1 LLYAKGP
8 NYFYKKRSDEKMPAV
23 KICEISK
30 DKIGQKITAY
40 AVVKEKFRK
49 LTINQPQKEYLE
61 VHITDGTAG
70 AVLKIWEPN
79 DLLDKLCSPKT

>member
-1 LLYAKGP
+1 
-8 NYFYKKRSDEKMPAV
+8 MPAV